1 MFLQSVL
8 TQRILFNRSIYSYSL
23 SIDRYSLEKEN
34 LGKQHQPLFRLSL
47 KSLKLDNMNKA
58 KGTFPVLLL
67 TVASLGYFVDAF
79 DLVVFSVVRKASIVD
94 LGLATTDAS
103 IKTIGLGLENWQAL
117 GLLLGGII
125 WGVFGDK
132 IGRMKVLYGS
142 ILCYSIAN
150 LLNGFL
156 TPGDN
161 ALLFYSG
168 LRFLSGLG
176 LAGELGAAITL
187 VSEAMSAS
195 KRGLGTMIVAGFGLL
210 GCALAAWL
218 GAFSS
223 LRWST
228 LFLIGGTAGILLF
241 FLRLGVYESK
251 MFLTQEKTSVQK
263 GAFFSLFT
271 NGSRF
276 KRFLQ
281 CIVVGLPVYFVV
293 GLPVKFATN
302 FGTAFNIQGVSVPIA
317 IMMCYIFLSV
327 GDVVCNYTS
336 QVLKSRK
343 KVFYFF
349 NVLNLIAVLFFT
361 YIPPQNAWQYHFI
374 YCPLLGFSVGYWAL
388 IVTNAAEQ
396 FGTNLR
402 ATVATSV
409 PNFIRS
415 SFIPIA
421 ICFTFLE
428 RLVGTIH
435 SAGIIGITCS
445 ILALI
450 ATYTMKETFG
460 TDLNYEEK

>member
-1 MFLQSVL
+1 MKKV
-8 TQRILFNRSIYSYSL
+8 
-23 SIDRYSLEKEN
+23 KEN
-34 LGKQHQPLFRLSL
+34 
-47 KSLKLDNMNKA
+47 
-58 KGTFPVLLL
+58 FPVILL
-67 TVASLGYFVDAF
+67 VVSSLGYFVDAF

-94 LGLATTDAS
+94 LGLATDDAT
-103 IKTIGLGLENWQAL
+103 IKAIGLGLENWQAL
-117 GLLLGGII
+117 GLLLGGIL

-132 IGRMKVLYGS
+132 IGRMKVLFGS
-142 ILCYSIAN
+142 IAVYSIAN

-156 TPGDN
+156 TQGEN
-161 ALLFYSG
+161 THLYYSG
-168 LRFLSGLG
+168 LRFFSGLG

-210 GCALAAWL
+210 GCALAAYL

-223 LRWST
+223 LKWHT
-228 LFLIGGTAGILLF
+228 LFIIGGSAGILLF

-251 MFLTQEKTSVQK
+251 LFLNQEKTTVQK

-271 NGSRF
+271 NGNRF

-293 GLPVKFATN
+293 GLPIKFASN

-327 GDVVCNYTS
+327 GDVVCNYAS
-336 QVLKSRK
+336 QVFKSRK
-343 KVFYFF
+343 KMFFFF
-349 NVLNLIAVLFFT
+349 NVLNLIAVLLFIYF
-361 YIPPQNAWQYHFI
+361 PPQNAWQYHFL

-421 ICFTFLE
+421 MSFTFFE
-428 RLVGTIH
+428 QYFGTIH
-435 SAGIIGITCS
+435 SAGLIGIICS
-445 ILALI
+445 VLALI
-450 ATYTMKETFG
+450 ATFTMKETFG